1 MPQGGSLAYGAEVSL
16 MGDGISAKRILEY
29 SLDNGQSW
37 IRGESFPLTRSGDY
51 LARVREG
58 DRVSEATRA
67 TLQVHFKRLFILGN
81 SITQISPVPAMGWLN
96 NNGMAA
102 SAPDKDFAHILERN
116 LKTLNP
122 NMQMKLLSGGGFERQ
137 FWSYNFDTSLDEHLS
152 GYAPDL
158 IVVRLGENMTD
169 AEAAKPERDFK
180 GRFRL
185 LLDKLKQF
193 SGPAKVIVTTSF
205 WDQAVAS
212 QLMREVAAER
222 GYPVADIHAVL
233 YNRPDRDQFRAI
245 TEYPDPAVGAHPNDR
260 GMAEIARLIWEQVR

>member
-16 MGDGISAKRILEY
+16 MGDGISAKRTLEY
-29 SLDNGQSW
+29 SLDNGQNW
-37 IRGESFPLTRSGDY
+37 ITGEWFSLTRSGDY

-67 TLQVHFKRLFILGN
+67 TLQVYFKRLFILGN
-81 SITQISPVPAMGWLN
+81 SITLISPVPAMGWLN

-122 NMQMKLLSGGGFERQ
+122 NVQMKLLSGGGFERQ

-193 SGPAKVIVTTSF
+193 SGPTKIIVTTSF

-245 TEYPDPAVGAHPNDR
+245 TEYADPAVGAHPNDR